1 MLGLVN
7 LKQKQIE
14 EEINDQDVLEER
26 GSLCEVDFNRR
37 LEQQKDFWRVVKS
50 NKSLLCQNI

>member
-1 MLGLVN
+1 MN
-7 LKQKQIE
+7 LKQKLIE